1 MEKPKIDHV
10 LDVRGTISPFSLLK
24 ASLLFQQMKPS
35 EVLEILGCD
44 PEMRRDL
51 LRLLPE
57 AAYEV
62 LSCDPEGGEAG
73 TARMRLRKACG
84 EMPVRKPTKG
94 KAV

>member
-44 PEMRRDL
+44 PEMRSDL
-51 LRLLPE
+51 LRLLPD

-62 LSCDPEGGEAG
+62 LAADPAAG
-73 TARMRLRKACG
+73 DAGIARLRLRKASG
-84 EMPVRKPTKG
+84 GRPDPNPTTRKS
-94 KAV
+94 V